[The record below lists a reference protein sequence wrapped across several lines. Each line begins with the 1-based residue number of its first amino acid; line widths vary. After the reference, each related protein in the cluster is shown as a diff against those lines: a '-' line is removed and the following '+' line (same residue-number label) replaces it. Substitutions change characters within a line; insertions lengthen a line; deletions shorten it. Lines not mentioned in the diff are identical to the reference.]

1 MAYDPVLDYLQ
12 RSDRPSP
19 DAGRYD
25 PVLDYLGTHGPSEV
39 LSIEDDDEGLRTPI
53 SEFSKGLWGS
63 LTSGNMEMMGGAA
76 EALSVVSGRDPTTSF
91 GRQMQTRA
99 VEMRDRQ
106 SAPLTWEEATE
117 GGFLSDIAGGV
128 NYLSGLTGQAVG
140 SMAGPLAAGAVGA
153 AAGSAVAPGPGTVAG
168 GIAGAFSTGAMLNI
182 GETYLQLRNEGVDPK
197 QAAKWAIPVGSG
209 IGVIDT
215 VGLSRVVGATVVK
228 PIKKK
233 AIAAFV
239 REAGKGYARGA
250 TEEGLTEM
258 AQSAIREGVVATLTG
273 NPDLQRRALSA
284 VQEGFAGA
292 LGGGFIGGV
301 GRAGRAALWPQ
312 GRPPTLSETSSGQ
325 SEAPGELLDG
335 DGGPMDELVKE
346 GFKVTQELLGDEESN
361 TRLGEQGL
369 PAIGT
374 DVTLTDPSNI
384 VRSGLVK
391 GIIAGTEG
399 QPDRAVI
406 TAADGK
412 EHVVDIPGAEGQS
425 IQPTEQYEAQRET
438 DAFVESV
445 GQVTDRLGDDQVA
458 AVLQEQGATTIT
470 GLPAEKRQE
479 FIGKLNEMAT
489 QADERQA
496 EQDASLLFDEQ
507 VKDLGEQSPTGT
519 DFATLETG
527 VRGQMGLGS
536 GPIPG
541 PRRKSYLSLVKMQTA
556 RAQKE
561 AAAAEKTKGDGTK
574 AAPATPQGEQTP
586 TIGETGPKG
595 IPSRVQ
601 RFEESGVETSGPDK
615 PHGLYTTPSDAES
628 PHGDLGG
635 DRVNYDV
642 NPQAKVL
649 SIEEFP
655 DSEIS
660 MRRGASGAG
669 SGVHVAR
676 HLLGP
681 DEFNRLKTLGKSEL
695 LAEAEKID
703 GSVEWGN
710 YYDSQEIM
718 EGIGGVLARR
728 EGYDAVWIP
737 DQADSKF
744 SEFVALTSNA
754 FTTPTAQEGQPA
766 GPTGQ
771 TGRETI
777 LRVPSGTEHRA
788 RYRVVEASSLTPSH
802 NPQTFGKNEAYPEG
816 VQERSYHSSKDAQI
830 AVIQN
835 AQDLKPDLVINTDPT
850 ALTGPPQVTPSGIVI
865 GGNSRTMSLQRAYQE
880 GGADSYKQELS
891 DRASEFGLA
900 PDQVAG
906 MSEPVLVREFT
917 DVTDNPEGMRR
928 IGADL
933 NAPFAKSKSDVETAI
948 SAGKNLSVDTAERIA
963 ARVDEVGPDTTLR
976 KLMDDDPKLFLDSL
990 LADGVIS
997 EIDLPKYRTNLGKI
1011 TPAGKE
1017 FIENAMVGSIIRD
1030 ADLLQSLPA
1039 SLVQKMERIVPP
1051 MAALQAREDAW
1062 NIADDVRE
1070 ATRQLVKA
1078 QASAMPLADY
1088 FRQTGMFEE
1097 PASPQVQALAT
1108 VLDKKPT
1115 EVTKAFRAFAREAKV
1130 DVPGQEAL
1138 FGTPDPVETFA
1149 RVFGLEP
1156 SSSGGGVFAMASDD
1170 RPTLPSLAE
1179 AMEADVRPAL
1189 PKAVVRKSAIL
1200 KDISAHMDNLSIR
1213 IGRISQRAH
1222 GIYKVQS
1229 EAIRIRRANDI
1240 PVAAHEL
1247 GHHINKLM
1255 WGGEKGKLNYDAL
1268 RPFSDELAPIA
1279 TKPAKGQ
1286 SALPEGFAEYIR
1298 LYLTRPAE
1306 AKAKAPTFHAEFAKQ
1321 LEAHPKIATLLASV
1335 QDQVRRYVEQPAAS
1349 KVLSKINTEHTKKS
1363 VRESFD
1369 KLYTHTVDALH
1380 PIKQA
1385 VDGMANRSNQ
1395 QTPIT
1400 EDNAYRISRLLAGW
1414 LGKANHFIDLGTFN
1428 PKTDDVNGKSLKA
1441 ILKPVDEKHDDL
1453 KVYLVA
1459 KRALEKGKQGIE
1471 TGIEAAEA
1479 TAAIAQVETPAIA
1492 KAAEELYAY
1501 QDAVLRYLVER
1512 GHIGEDQ
1519 YAQFKALNEDYV
1531 PFYRAMEGGE
1541 NKQGGS
1547 GKTMSDLWNPVK
1559 RMKGSTR
1566 DIMDPLESILK
1577 NTYTFINLAE
1587 RNRVGQILADQA
1599 EASEGSAPW
1608 VEAVPP
1614 KMQPTAVPLESVKKS
1629 LEAAGVDVKALDPK
1643 VFETVATVFNPVLR
1657 GSPQENIISV
1667 FRDGKRKLYQIDK
1680 TLYGAMQS
1688 LDAENSNMVVNIL
1701 SKPARILRAGAT
1713 SLSPDFLS
1721 RNPFRDAFTAF
1732 MQSRNGFKPGVDT
1745 YRGLFEVVK
1754 GRGDPESLYAEWL
1767 RAGGDQAALVS
1778 MDRTTLQ
1785 QSLND
1790 LMASPMKMAVRH
1802 PVEALRI
1809 FSEYGELATRMG
1821 EYRLARKK
1829 GKSPEEAAFDARDST
1844 LDFARVGAS
1853 TRALNMIVA
1862 FWNASVQGT
1871 DRFVQVHR
1879 EHPKQTIIRGTV
1891 GMTIPTILLYGLNHD
1906 DEDWNELPRW
1916 QRDFFWMIPT
1926 KGTPLYEH
1934 TRFIPVPKPF
1944 LWGVIYSSAPERIL
1958 DWIKTKD
1965 ASAFDNL
1972 AKSIKE
1978 SALPNFVPT
1987 AMVSVME
1994 WWANKSLFTG
2004 RPVVPQHLENLP
2016 AKHQALPWTS
2026 EFSKGMAKMF
2036 TEVGM
2041 EVSPIKLDQ
2050 AIFGVTAGAGRAV
2063 LKATDPILRD
2073 ADAPEKPSG
2082 SMADIPG
2089 LRAFAVRFP
2098 TGSAESLQKFYT
2110 QLEELD
2116 RKHAAQTHA
2125 RKTPGVDADRMTPA
2139 EMRARNI
2146 LRKSRTRLQNLS
2158 SAGRRAEASD
2168 TLTGAEKRTRLD
2180 DLAQRK
2186 LDISKRALAIVQ

>member
-1 MAYDPVLDYLQ
+1 MAYDPVLDYLSGAGQ
-12 RSDRPSP
+12 PSP
-19 DAGRYD
+19 TAPSAHDL
-25 PVLDYLGTHGPSEV
+25 VLDHLSTFGPATPTP
-39 LSIEDDDEGLRTPI
+39 LEDNEDGLRTPF
-53 SEFSKGLWGS
+53 SEFPKGLWS
-63 LTSGNMEMMGGAA
+63 SMTAGNLEMMGGAA
-76 EALSVVSGRDPTTSF
+76 EALSIKAGRDPETSF
-91 GRQMQTRA
+91 GRKMQTRA
-99 VEMRDRQ
+99 AGMRDRQ
-106 SAPLTWEEATE
+106 EQPITWDEATE
-117 GGFLSDIAGGV
+117 GGFFSDIAGGI
-128 NYLSGLTGQAVG
+128 NYLAGLTGHAVG

-153 AAGSAVAPGPGTVAG
+153 AAGSAVAPGPGTVVG

-182 GETYLQLRNEGVDPK
+182 GETYLQLRNEGVDPAK
-197 QAAKWAIPVGSG
+197 AAKWAIPVGAG

-215 VGLSRVVGATVVK
+215 VGLGRVVGATVVK

-258 AQSAIREGVVATLTG
+258 AQAAIREGVTATLTG

-284 VQEGFAGA
+284 VHEGFAGA

-301 GRAGRAALWPQ
+301 GRAGRAALGPEA
-312 GRPPTLSETSSGQ
+312 RPPTLTESTRDGQ
-325 SEAPGELLDG
+325 TEVPGELLDG

-346 GFKVTQELLGDEESN
+346 GFHVTQELLGDEESN
-361 TRLGEQGL
+361 ARLGEHGA
-369 PAIGT
+369 PAVGT
-374 DVTLTDPSNI
+374 DVTLTDSSNI

-391 GIIAGTEG
+391 GIIPGAEG
-399 QPDRAVI
+399 QSDRAVI
-406 TAADGK
+406 TSKDGT
-412 EHVVDIPGAEGQS
+412 EHVVDIPGAEDQS
-425 IQPTEQYEAQRET
+425 IQPTEEYEAQRET

-458 AVLQEQGATTIT
+458 AVLQEQEATTIT
-470 GLPAEKRQE
+470 GLPVEKRQE
-479 FIGKLNEMAT
+479 FIGKLDEMAT

-541 PRRKSYLSLVKMQTA
+541 PRRKSYLSMLKMQVS
-556 RAQKE
+556 RATKA
-561 AAAAEKTKGDGTK
+561 AAAAEKTGTTTAATK
-574 AAPATPQGEQTP
+574 PEPAPVTTTQEGETIAPATPP
-586 TIGETGPKG
+586 AAPIGETIAPKG
-595 IPSRVQ
+595 ETIPAI
-601 RFEESGVETSGPDK
+601 GETAPPAEGP
-615 PHGLYTTPSDAES
+615 
-628 PHGDLGG
+628 
-635 DRVNYDV
+635 
-642 NPQAKVL
+642 
-649 SIEEFP
+649 
-655 DSEIS
+655 
-660 MRRGASGAG
+660 
-669 SGVHVAR
+669 
-676 HLLGP
+676 
-681 DEFNRLKTLGKSEL
+681 
-695 LAEAEKID
+695 
-703 GSVEWGN
+703 
-710 YYDSQEIM
+710 
-718 EGIGGVLARR
+718 
-728 EGYDAVWIP
+728 
-737 DQADSKF
+737 
-744 SEFVALTSNA
+744 
-754 FTTPTAQEGQPA
+754 
-766 GPTGQ
+766 

-777 LRVPSGTEHRA
+777 LRVPSGVEHRA

-802 NPQTFGKNEAYPEG
+802 NPQTFGKNPTYPEG
-816 VQERSYHSSKDAQI
+816 VQERSYHSSKDAQVS
-830 AVIQN
+830 VIQN

-850 ALTGPPQVTPSGIVI
+850 ALTGPPQVTPSGIVL

-880 GGADSYKQELS
+880 GGADGYKQELAA
-891 DRASEFGLA
+891 RASEFGLA
-900 PDQVAG
+900 PEQVAG
-906 MSEPVLVREFT
+906 MSQPVLVREFS
-917 DVTDNPEGMRR
+917 DVTDSPEGMRR

-933 NAPFAKSKSDVETAI
+933 NATFAKSKSDVETAI

-963 ARVDEVGPDTTLR
+963 ARVDELGPDTTLR
-976 KLMDDDPKLFLDSL
+976 KMMDDDPKMFIDSL
-990 LADGVIS
+990 LADGVIG
-997 EIDLPKYRTNLGKI
+997 EIDLPKYRTSMGKI

-1030 ADLLQSLPA
+1030 ADLLQSLSA
-1039 SLVQKMERIVPP
+1039 SLVQKLERIVPP
-1051 MAALQAREDAW
+1051 MAALSSREDAW
-1062 NIADDVRE
+1062 NISDDVRE

-1097 PASPQVQALAT
+1097 VASPQVQAIAM
-1108 VLDKKPT
+1108 VLDQKQK
-1115 EVTKAFRAFAREAKV
+1115 EVAKTFRAFAREAKQ
-1130 DVPGQEAL
+1130 DAPGQEAL
-1138 FGTPDPVETFA
+1138 FGAPDPLETFA
-1149 RVFGLEP
+1149 RIFGLEP
-1156 SSSGGGVFAMASDD
+1156 SSSGGGVFSMAATD
-1170 RPTLPSLAE
+1170 RPTLPSLSE

-1200 KDISAHMDNLSIR
+1200 KDISTHMDNLSIR

-1255 WGGEKGKLNYDAL
+1255 WGGAKGKLNYKAL
-1268 RPFSDELAPIA
+1268 QPFRSELDPIA

-1286 SALPEGFAEYIR
+1286 STLPEGFAEYIR

-1306 AKAKAPTFHAEFAKQ
+1306 AKAKAPKFHAEFAKQ
-1321 LEAHPKIATLLASV
+1321 LEAHPEIATMLASV
-1335 QDQVRRYVEQPAAS
+1335 QNQIHRYVEQPAAH
-1349 KVLSKINTEHTKKS
+1349 KVLSKINTEHTKRS
-1363 VRESFD
+1363 VRESFGN
-1369 KLYTHTVDALH
+1369 LYAHAVDALH

-1385 VDGMANRSNQ
+1385 VDDMARRSKTQ
-1395 QTPIT
+1395 VPVT
-1400 EDNAYRISRLLAGW
+1400 EENAYKLSRLLAGW
-1414 LGKANHFIDLGTFN
+1414 LGKANHFVDLGTFN
-1428 PKTDDVNGKSLKA
+1428 PKTDEVTGKSLKA
-1441 ILKPVDEKHDDL
+1441 ILQPVAEKQDDL

-1471 TGIEAAEA
+1471 TGIPADEA

-1492 KAAEELYAY
+1492 KAAKDLYAY
-1501 QDAVLRYLVER
+1501 QDKVLRYLVDR
-1512 GHIGEDQ
+1512 GLISEDQ
-1519 YAQFKALNEDYV
+1519 YGQIKAMNADYV
-1531 PFYRAMEGGE
+1531 PFYRVMEGGE

-1547 GKTMSDLWNPVK
+1547 GKTMADLWNPVK
-1559 RMKGSTR
+1559 RMKGSER
-1566 DIMDPLESILK
+1566 DIVDPLESILK

-1587 RNRVGQILADQA
+1587 RNRVGQVLADQA
-1599 EASEGSAPW
+1599 ESSDSSAPW
-1608 VEAVPP
+1608 VEKVPP
-1614 KMQPTAVPLESVKKS
+1614 KMQPTAVPLGSIKNALKE
-1629 LEAAGVDVKALDPK
+1629 AGVDVEALDPK
-1643 VFETVATVFNPVLR
+1643 AFETVATVFNPVLK
-1657 GSPQENIISV
+1657 GSPQENILSV
-1667 FRDGKRKLYQIDK
+1667 FRGGKRELYQVDK
-1680 TLYGAMQS
+1680 TLYSALQS

-1745 YRGLFEVVK
+1745 YRGLFEVIK

-1778 MDRTTLQ
+1778 MDRTTLK
-1785 QSLND
+1785 QSLDD
-1790 LMASPMKMAVRH
+1790 LLSSPMKMAVRH

-1809 FSEYGELATRMG
+1809 FSEYGELATRLG
-1821 EYRLARKK
+1821 EYRLARKG
-1829 GKSPEEAAFDARDST
+1829 GKSTSESAFDARDST

-1879 EHPKQTIIRGTV
+1879 ENPKQTIIRGTV
-1891 GMTIPTILLYGLNHD
+1891 GMTIPTVILYALNHD

-1926 KGTPLYEH
+1926 KGTPLYES

-1944 LWGVIYSSAPERIL
+1944 LWGVIYSSGPERIL

-1965 ASAFDNL
+1965 ASAFDGL

-1978 SALPNFVPT
+1978 SSTPNFIPT
-1987 AMVSVME
+1987 GLVSTIE
-1994 WWANKSLFTG
+1994 WWANKSMFTG

-2036 TEVGM
+2036 NEVGM

-2050 AIFGVTAGAGRAV
+2050 AIFSVTAGAGRTV
-2063 LKATDPILRD
+2063 LKATDPLLRD
-2073 ADAPEKPSG
+2073 ADAPEKPEG
-2082 SMADIPG
+2082 TMADIPG

-2116 RKHAAQTHA
+2116 KKHAAQTFA
-2125 RKTPGVDADRMTPA
+2125 RKTPGVEVERMTPA

-2146 LRKSRTRLQNLS
+2146 LRKQRTRLQNLS
-2158 SAGRRAEASD
+2158 QAGRRAEASD
-2168 TLTGAEKRTRLD
+2168 TLTGPEKRARLD
-2180 DLAQRK
+2180 ELAERK
-2186 LDISKRALAIVQ
+2186 LDIAQRALALVQGP